1 MKTITTDVRFAE
13 DADSADLAGLH
24 AASWLG
30 AYRGI
35 IPHRSLA
42 KMVERRGPAW
52 WRQAIGNRAAIL
64 VLEFGGEI
72 AGYATLGRN
81 RTGALGVE
89 GEIYEIYLQP
99 KFQGLGF
106 GKRLFDAARTLLR
119 DRGMHGLAVW
129 ALADNDNAIGFYAS
143 IGGEDVAEGE
153 ETFEAVTL
161 RKVAFVW
168 R

>member
-1 MKTITTDVRFAE
+1 MKTIAAEVRFAE
-13 DADSADLAGLH
+13 ESDAADLASVH
-24 AASWLG
+24 AASWQG

-35 IPHRSLA
+35 IPYSSLTR
-42 KMVERRGPAW
+42 MLQRRGPDW

-64 VLEFGGEI
+64 VIEFDGEI

-81 RTGALGVE
+81 RTKALLAD
-89 GEIYEIYLQP
+89 GEIYELYLQP

-106 GKRLFDAARTLLR
+106 GRRLFAAARDLLR
-119 DRGMHGLAVW
+119 TRGMNGIAVW
-129 ALADNDNAIGFYAS
+129 ALADNDNAMEFYGAL
-143 IGGEDVAEGE
+143 GGADVAEGE
-153 ETFEAVTL
+153 ETFEETTL